1 MLVFQIESEKF
12 YFDFFS
18 IRKSLDG
25 KEAFILLNFGY
36 ILKTTKE

>member
-1 MLVFQIESEKF
+1 MLVFQIQSEKF
-12 YFDFFS
+12 YFFFS